1 MGYACPVC
9 DAPQRDETH
18 LANHL
23 ALQAIVHGDDHETWL
38 DEHAPDWDSMN
49 PDSLGPVVSDFAEEH
64 EFDEV
69 FEDTVDR
76 TQRHK
81 HGHGHEHGI
90 GHEHG
95 HGQTPQ
101 FGGRDGSEPLS
112 GDAARIFEEARSLT
126 EEMQDDEGG
135 TNDDESG
142 ANGDESGANG
152 DEGGA
157 NGDEVGT
164 EDADQRNSDDDA
176 DEKES

>member
-38 DEHAPDWDSMN
+38 DEHEPSWSSMN
-49 PDSLGPVVSDFAEEH
+49 PDTLGPIVAENAEER

-76 TQRHK
+76 QPAESPFDEGHDHTHSHD
-81 HGHGHEHGI
+81 HGR
-90 GHEHG
+90 
-95 HGQTPQ
+95 QQ
-101 FGGRDGSEPLS
+101 LGGSSGEANLS
-112 GDAARIFEEARSLT
+112 GDAARIFEEAKAMT
-126 EEMQDDEGG
+126 EEMYDDEDGDDEDG
-135 TNDDESG
+135 DDEATESNDD
-142 ANGDESGANG
+142 
-152 DEGGA
+152 
-157 NGDEVGT
+157 
-164 EDADQRNSDDDA
+164 

>member
-38 DEHAPDWDSMN
+38 DDHATDWNTMN
-49 PDSLGPVVSDFAEEH
+49 PESLGPVVAEFAEER

-76 TQRHK
+76 RGSHGHQHD
-81 HGHGHEHGI
+81 HGHGFGHDHG
-90 GHEHG
+90 
-95 HGQTPQ
+95 TPQ
-101 FGGRDGSEPLS
+101 QFSGREESQPLS

-126 EEMQDDEGG
+126 EEMHDDGDADASRTDDEHG
-135 TNDDESG
+135 
-142 ANGDESGANG
+142 
-152 DEGGA
+152 
-157 NGDEVGT
+157 
-164 EDADQRNSDDDA
+164 DDDA